1 MQVFDISKKLEP
13 DIKKS
18 LFTIKE
24 SIEKLESIDSGTPLS
39 TPRSPLS
46 FDKPSK
52 ILLRPKI
59 SLGNMSKKDGDSD
72 SDEWSV
78 TSEER
83 NLNKRKTSIESGVKG
98 LGPLQLLNFAFKKGA
113 IKDAVKESNEIEAT
127 HDRLEK
133 EMEETYG
140 VSDYRTIRRAIL
152 KQKARQKA
160 KADYDEDTFDVDAPK
175 RSTGTQDTLQVLP
188 PSLTRQLSKMSKND
202 SLSIDYRMNT
212 MSSKN
217 IEIKSS
223 SSFSPP
229 FPPPTPKKSPNNL
242 IT

>member
-1 MQVFDISKKLEP
+1 M
-13 DIKKS
+13 
-18 LFTIKE
+18 
-24 SIEKLESIDSGTPLS
+24 
-39 TPRSPLS
+39 
-46 FDKPSK
+46 
-52 ILLRPKI
+52 
-59 SLGNMSKKDGDSD
+59 
-72 SDEWSV
+72 
-78 TSEER
+78 
-83 NLNKRKTSIESGVKG
+83 KG

-188 PSLTRQLSKMSKND
+188 PSLTRQSSKMSKND

-217 IEIKSS
+217 IEVK
-223 SSFSPP
+223 SSFSLSPHHSYKK
-229 FPPPTPKKSPNNL
+229 PT
-242 IT
+242 